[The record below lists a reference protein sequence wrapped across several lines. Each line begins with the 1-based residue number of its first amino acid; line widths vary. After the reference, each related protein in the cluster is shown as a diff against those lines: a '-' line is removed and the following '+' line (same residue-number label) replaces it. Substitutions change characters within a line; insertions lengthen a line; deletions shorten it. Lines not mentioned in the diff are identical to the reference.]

1 MSERTMRAVAFESAR
16 ALGRVDDHP
25 VPEPRPG
32 QALLRVSACGVCGSD
47 LHMYEIGRMPIGSVL
62 GHEFVGVVEAVGR
75 DGDARIGE
83 RYVCWPLLAC
93 RQCDACTAGLLDQ
106 CRQPLRIGLGGSV
119 GGYAEYALVDVETS
133 LPVPDSLDDTTAA
146 LTEPLSV
153 GLHGIRISSIR
164 PGDRVLVVGAG
175 CIGLMALQCVLLAGA
190 ADVSVIEPAAQR
202 ARAARDFG
210 ATRVFE
216 DVEEAR
222 DALAGHPVDVAVE
235 CAGAPG
241 TLQLCVDL
249 VRQRGEV
256 VGLGVVSEDRIR
268 PSSWLMKEIT
278 LKMASEI
285 RESFGLALDLLRSER
300 VRPAGMVSLR
310 ARLEDLPALFED
322 GARREVKI
330 LVVPT
335 GG

>member
-1 MSERTMRAVAFESAR
+1 MSAPTMRAVAFESAR
-16 ALGRVDDHP
+16 ALGRVDHP

-32 QALLRVSACGVCGSD
+32 QALLRVQACGVCGSD
-47 LHMYEIGRMPIGSVL
+47 LHMYEIGRMPVGSVL

-75 DGDARIGE
+75 EGDARIGE
-83 RYVCWPLLAC
+83 RYVCWPMLAC
-93 RQCDACTAGLLDQ
+93 RECDACAAGLLEE
-106 CRQPLRIGLGGSV
+106 CRRPLRIGLGGSV
-119 GGYAEYALVDVETS
+119 GGYAEFALVDVETS
-133 LPVPDSLDDTTAA
+133 LPVPDSLDDATAA

-164 PGDRVLVVGAG
+164 PGDSVLVVGAG

-190 ADVSVIEPAAQR
+190 AEVSVIEPAPQR
-202 ARAARDFG
+202 AEAARRFG
-210 ATRVFE
+210 ATRVFG
-216 DVEEAR
+216 DAEAAR
-222 DALAGHPVDVAVE
+222 AELGARPVDVAVE

-256 VGLGVVSEDRIR
+256 IGLGVISEDRIR
-268 PSSWLMKEIT
+268 GSSWLMKEVT
-278 LKMASEI
+278 VKMASEI
-285 RESFGLALDLLRSER
+285 REAFPLALRLLESGR

-330 LVVPT
+330 LAVPSL
-335 GG
+335 